1 MLPPAPSSACA
12 RWRNDGAR
20 PGTQSACLLCG
31 LASDPCVD
39 DSGPGGARLH
49 TRVQW
54 RTELEVAVSRL
65 CCSGICL
72 FCSGRG
78 SRRRLSRVL
87 YSLLTSC
94 GRCVPVARH
103 TLARDACPSWQV
115 CRTVLSPS
123 DLASSD
129 VRHLAACDRRPTA
142 PRTRNLADPRPQSH
156 NGGCGRVPELDR
168 SLPVPPA
175 GPITFYLPRS
185 TQL

>member
-1 MLPPAPSSACA
+1 MERDLAHRA
-12 RWRNDGAR
+12 RVY
-20 PGTQSACLLCG
+20 
-31 LASDPCVD
+31 CVVLRVTHVWMTVAQAAHV
-39 DSGPGGARLH
+39 S

-87 YSLLTSC
+87 YSLLKSL
-94 GRCVPVARH
+94 ARSRV

-142 PRTRNLADPRPQSH
+142 PRTRNLADPGPQSP
-156 NGGCGRVPELDR
+156 NSGCGRVPELDR